1 MSILTAAPGLL
12 TRREEFLAR
21 VIERLG
27 THPSD
32 FQETIQQIAT
42 AQKTA
47 LFRRAAGVLLPL
59 VFRESSPERLSD
71 EGEFY
76 FQLIKRS
83 PHVSQPGDLSFP
95 GGMLRP
101 LVDGLLRLLLTY
113 GPFPILRGAARR
125 YAATRDREAF
135 RIITL
140 FLANALRESWEEIR
154 LSPCHVSFLGP
165 LPTYSLTLLR
175 RTIFPLAGFIES
187 PGLLRPNGEVEKI
200 LEIPLTSF
208 YRDELIGCY
217 AIEAADQAE
226 PSEPRSLQ
234 FPCLIHRDAAGGEE
248 ILWGATFNIIIRFLE
263 IVIDYRLPEWKE
275 GRIIRRTLHSDYL
288 TGRPSSY
295 AGSFLDRK
303 WP

>member
-1 MSILTAAPGLL
+1 MSIPTAVPGLL
-12 TRREEFLAR
+12 TRREAFLAR

-27 THPSD
+27 AHPSD
-32 FQETIQQIAT
+32 FQETIRQIAT

-83 PHVSQPGDLSFP
+83 SHVPQPGDLSFP
-95 GGMLRP
+95 GGMLHP
-101 LVDGLLRLLLTY
+101 LVDGLLRFLLIY

-125 YAATRDREAF
+125 YAAARDREAF

-140 FLANALRESWEEIR
+140 FLTNALRESWEEIR

-165 LPTYSLTLLR
+165 LPTYSLTLFQ
-175 RTIFPLAGFIES
+175 RTIFPLAGFIEN

-217 AIEAADQAE
+217 AIEAADQSK
-226 PSEPRSLQ
+226 PGEPRSLQ
-234 FPCLIHRDAAGGEE
+234 FPYLIHRDVTGREE
-248 ILWGATFNIIIRFLE
+248 ILWGATFNITIRFLE
-263 IVIDYRLPEWKE
+263 IVMDYHLPEWRE

-288 TGRPSSY
+288 TGRPSS
-295 AGSFLDRK
+295 SFF
-303 WP
+303 P